1 MRAVL
6 RLNTFDADK
15 LAAASEQLEEFDRL
29 HAVQPGYLGNVT
41 VDVGQGRRFVINLWE
56 TAEHQQAGL
65 KALGPA
71 VEHLVNPLLAV
82 PSQLIAEGT
91 VIRCDLIAPDTT

>member
-41 VDVGQGRRFVINLWE
+41 VDVGQAAGSSLTFGRQPNTSKPASRHSARQSSIWSIRYSLFPPNL
-56 TAEHQQAGL
+56 L
-65 KALGPA
+65 P
-71 VEHLVNPLLAV
+71 
-82 PSQLIAEGT
+82 
-91 VIRCDLIAPDTT
+91 RAP